1 MNNPKKQPNNKWLQL
16 ITIPFQMGFVIF
28 IFNYLG
34 QYLDEKNHSNN
45 YVKILTLVG
54 VFLSLYYVIKQVI
67 QLSKDK

>member
-16 ITIPFQMGFVIF
+16 ITIPFQMGFVIY
-28 IFNYLG
+28 IFNYFG

>member
-28 IFNYLG
+28 IFNYFG
-34 QYLDEKNHSNN
+34 QFLDEKNHSNN